1 MRYPSL
7 WSAPRTLPL
16 AVALLAGPSAGWAGP
31 ASDAV
36 VERLISEQL
45 PDVAGRELDM
55 ITVQYPPG
63 GASAPHRHDAY
74 ALVYVLEGAVQMG
87 IRGRNPVILRAGQTF
102 LERPEDVHQVSRN
115 ASATQPAKFL
125 VVFLKKAGQPLTVP
139 VSPGP

>member
-7 WSAPRTLPL
+7 WKAARSLPL
-16 AVALLAGPSAGWAGP
+16 AVVLLAAPAAVFPQP
-31 ASDAV
+31 ASDAA

-63 GASAPHRHDAY
+63 GASAPHRHNAY
-74 ALVYVLEGAVQMG
+74 VLVYVLEGAVQMG
-87 IRGRNPVILRAGQTF
+87 IRGRDPVTLQAGQTF
-102 LERPEDVHQVSRN
+102 VERPEDVHQVSRN

-125 VVFLKKAGQPLTVP
+125 VVFLKKTGQPVTVP
-139 VSPGP
+139 ASAGH

>member
-1 MRYPSL
+1 MPK
-7 WSAPRTLPL
+7 
-16 AVALLAGPSAGWAGP
+16 AVAVMLPGEMGPDPPVPFAGL
-31 ASDAV
+31 
-36 VERLISEQL
+36 ERLISEQL

-74 ALVYVLEGAVQMG
+74 ALEGAVQMG
-87 IRGRNPVILRAGQTF
+87 IRGRHPVTLRAGETF

-115 ASATQPAKFL
+115 ASTTQPAKFL